1 MSKIPVGLQ
10 LYSLRNE
17 AQADFFGTLKLVKDM
32 GYDGVEFAGLFGNSP
47 VEVKKY
53 ADSIGLSL
61 VSAHI
66 PFAELTESTDKVIED
81 CKSLGLKYAVVPYM
95 TEEYRPGG
103 EKFFEAIELI
113 RKLGAKFK
121 ENGITLLY
129 HNHDF
134 EFKKVDGEYGLDY
147 MYRTVSEDLLKT
159 ELDTCWVKVAGEDP
173 AGYINKYSGRAP
185 IVHLKDYF
193 KASEEDSGSMY
204 ELIGIKE
211 EKKKAST
218 FEFRSCGS
226 GCQDIGALIKT
237 SENAGT
243 EWLIVEQDQPTP
255 GKTPAECVKKSIDYI
270 REIYNK

>member
-17 AQADFFGTLKLVKDM
+17 AQADFFGTLKLVKEM

-47 VEVKKY
+47 VEIKKY

-66 PFAELTESTDKVIED
+66 PFADLVNNTEGVIDE
-81 CKSLGLKYAVVPYM
+81 CLALGLKYAVVPYM

-103 EKFFEAIELI
+103 EKFFEAVELI
-113 RKLGAKFK
+113 GKLGESFKAK
-121 ENGITLLY
+121 GITLLY

-134 EFKKVDGEYGLDY
+134 EFKKVNGEYGLDY
-147 MYRTVSEDLLKT
+147 MYRTVSEELLKT
-159 ELDTCWVKVAGEDP
+159 ELDTCWVRVAGEDP
-173 AGYINKYSGRAP
+173 AEYINKYSGRAP

-193 KASEEDSGSMY
+193 KSSDKDSGSMY
-204 ELIGIKE
+204 ELIGIKT
-211 EKKKAST
+211 EKKETST
-218 FEFRSCGS
+218 FEFRSCGN
-226 GCQDIGALIKT
+226 GCQNIEALIKA

-243 EWLIVEQDQPTP
+243 KWLIVEQDKPTP
-255 GKTPAECVKKSIDYI
+255 GKTPSECVKSSIDYI
-270 REIYNK
+270 REIYK